1 MTSPVPPPPCSN
13 EWTHLLH
20 WCVQVMD
27 VVDPDLAFTASIL
40 SHALNHGGLTEKQA
54 KYASRIHERLRE
66 LYLRNQL
73 PSQLAAVDIAGM
85 PVEGTA

>member
-1 MTSPVPPPPCSN
+1 MTPPVPPPPCSN

-27 VVDPDLAFTASIL
+27 VDDPDLAFTASIL
-40 SHALNHGGLTEKQA
+40 SQAISQGGLTEKQA
-54 KYASRIHERLRE
+54 KYGQRINDRLRE

-73 PSQLAAVDIAGM
+73 PSQIIATSLAGM
-85 PVEGTA
+85 VTECNA